1 MTIDLEKVLVI
12 GISSRALFNLEH
24 ENSIYQQ
31 QDIEAYRRFQLEQE
45 NQVLEKG
52 TAFHLVDALLSLNKL
67 SEERLVE
74 VVVMSKNSPD
84 TGLRVLKSIQHYGLD
99 VTRSAF
105 TGGDP
110 LAPFLTA
117 YNVDLL
123 LTRHSDDAQVAID
136 TENCAA
142 ALIYDPPESFQPDRD
157 QIRIAFDAD
166 AVLFSDESEYIY
178 KTEGLARFQQNES
191 DNEDVV
197 LPDGPFAKLVRLLAR
212 LNEKLGAD
220 RSPLRLSIVT
230 ARNGPAHLRVI
241 KTLRQWGVFVDQAFF
256 LGGMSKEPVLSTL
269 RPHIFFDDQPI
280 HLIKASKQIPSSQV
294 PYRSDSPIQALP
306 EQTEAIDSVTD
317 IEGVEGE

>member
-45 NQVLEKG
+45 NRVLEKG

-99 VTRSAF
+99 ITRSAF
-105 TGGDP
+105 TGGEP

-117 YNVDLL
+117 YSVDLL

-178 KTEGLARFQQNES
+178 KTEGLERFQQNES

-212 LNEKLGAD
+212 LNEKLGVD

-256 LGGMSKEPVLSTL
+256 LGGMSKEQVLSVL

-280 HLIKASKQIPSSQV
+280 HLINASKQIPSSQV
-294 PYRSDSPIQALP
+294 PYRSDSLIQTLP
-306 EQTEAIDSVTD
+306 EHAETNEAVTRF
-317 IEGVEGE
+317 EGAEEK

>member
-12 GISSRALFNLEH
+12 GISSRALFDLEH
-24 ENSIYQQ
+24 ENSIYQK

-45 NQVLEKG
+45 DKVLDKG

-67 SEERLVE
+67 SEDRLVE

-99 VTRSAF
+99 ITRSAF
-105 TGGDP
+105 TGGEP

-117 YNVDLL
+117 YSVDLL

-166 AVLFSDESEYIY
+166 AVLFSDESEYIF
-178 KTEGLARFQQNES
+178 KTEGLERFQQNES
-191 DNEDVV
+191 DNEDVA

-212 LNEKLGAD
+212 LNEKLGVD

-241 KTLRQWGVFVDQAFF
+241 KTLRKWGVFVDQAFF
-256 LGGMSKEPVLSTL
+256 LGGMSKEQVLSVL

-280 HLIKASKQIPSSQV
+280 HLINASKQIPSSQV
-294 PYRSDSPIQALP
+294 PYRSDSPIQSLP
-306 EQTEAIDSVTD
+306 EQSEEDDPVT
-317 IEGVEGE
+317 

>member
-1 MTIDLEKVLVI
+1 MTFDLEKVLVI

-67 SEERLVE
+67 SKERLVE

-84 TGLRVLKSIQHYGLD
+84 TGLRVLKSIQHYELD
-99 VTRSAF
+99 ITRSAF
-105 TGGDP
+105 TGGEP

-117 YNVDLL
+117 YSVDLL

-178 KTEGLARFQQNES
+178 KTEGLERFQQNES

-212 LNEKLGAD
+212 LNEKLGVD

-241 KTLRQWGVFVDQAFF
+241 KTLRQWGVYVDQAFF
-256 LGGMSKEPVLSTL
+256 LGGMSKEQVLSVL

-280 HLIKASKQIPSSQV
+280 HLINASKQIPSSQV
-294 PYRSDSPIQALP
+294 PYRSDSLIQALP
-306 EQTEAIDSVTD
+306 EHSKDNDSGT
-317 IEGVEGE
+317 

>member
-1 MTIDLEKVLVI
+1 MTFDLEKVLVI

-67 SEERLVE
+67 SKERLVE

-99 VTRSAF
+99 ITRSAF
-105 TGGDP
+105 TGGEP

-117 YNVDLL
+117 YSVDLL

-178 KTEGLARFQQNES
+178 KTEGLERFQQNES
-191 DNEDVV
+191 DNEDVL

-212 LNEKLGAD
+212 LNEKLGVD

-241 KTLRQWGVFVDQAFF
+241 KTLRQWGVYVDQAFF
-256 LGGMSKEPVLSTL
+256 LGGMSKEQVLSVL

-280 HLIKASKQIPSSQV
+280 HLINASKQIPSSQV
-294 PYRSDSPIQALP
+294 PYRSDSLIQTLP
-306 EQTEAIDSVTD
+306 EHSKDNDSGT
-317 IEGVEGE
+317 